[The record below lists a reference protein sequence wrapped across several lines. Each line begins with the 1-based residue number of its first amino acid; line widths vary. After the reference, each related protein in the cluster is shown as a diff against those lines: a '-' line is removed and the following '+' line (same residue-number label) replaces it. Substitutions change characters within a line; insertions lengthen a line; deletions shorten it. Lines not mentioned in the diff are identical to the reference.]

1 MFKKILSIII
11 SLAAICSFSI
21 PVFAEESTSITNETD
36 NEEII
41 ESIGLIDDVLLEC
54 SVGTKQ
60 IHIRMKTTGAY
71 AMDEIG
77 FTDIQIQRYTS
88 SGWYTEKSI
97 SSVTITNAYSYYLSD
112 YTTSVLG
119 GYSYRVVLNHYARDG
134 SLYEKVGD
142 TSNSVWI
149 S

>member
-1 MFKKILSIII
+1 MFKKILSVIIAFSCCPLFPMYASAEENESNSDVQI
-11 SLAAICSFSI
+11 DEIVESVGLIKYYSLA
-21 PVFAEESTSITNETD
+21 
-36 NEEII
+36 
-41 ESIGLIDDVLLEC
+41 C
-54 SVGTKQ
+54 SVGTKI
-60 IHIRMKTTGAY
+60 IHINMNTEGTGT
-71 AMDEIG
+71 MDEIG

-97 SSVTITNAYSYYLSD
+97 SSVTTTNASGYYLSD

-119 GYSYRVVLNHYARDG
+119 GYYYRVVLNHYARDG
-134 SLYEKVGD
+134 SLYEKEGD

>member
-1 MFKKILSIII
+1 MFKKIISVLLALSCLCI
-11 SLAAICSFSI
+11 F
-21 PVFAEESTSITNETD
+21 PVQANAEEEGID
-36 NEEII
+36 NSAVESEEII
-41 ESIGLIDDVLLEC
+41 ESLGLIFDGDVSC
-54 SVGTKQ
+54 STGTKQ
-60 IHIRMKTTGAY
+60 IHIKMRTYGAY
-71 AMDEIG
+71 TMDEIG
-77 FTDIQIQRYTS
+77 FTDIQIQRYTT

-97 SSVTITNAYSYYLSD
+97 SSVTTTNAASYALND

-134 SLYEKVGD
+134 SLYEKEGD

>member
-1 MFKKILSIII
+1 MLKKII
-11 SLAAICSFSI
+11 SCLIALTCFC
-21 PVFAEESTSITNETD
+21 VFPIQVNAEEESLDYSNVES
-36 NEEII
+36 EEII
-41 ESIGLIDDVLLEC
+41 ESTGLIEWGDVEI
-54 SVGTKQ
+54 SVGTKI
-60 IHIRMKTTGAY
+60 IHIKMRTDGAY
-71 AMDEIG
+71 TMDEIG
-77 FTDIQIQRYTS
+77 FTDIQIQRYTT

>member
-1 MFKKILSIII
+1 MLKKII
-11 SLAAICSFSI
+11 SVLLTLTCLCAF
-21 PVFAEESTSITNETD
+21 PVHANAEEEYLDYSTVES
-36 NEEII
+36 EEMIM
-41 ESIGLIDDVLLEC
+41 SLGLINSYSLSC
-54 SVGTKQ
+54 WTGTKK
-60 IHIRMKTTGAY
+60 IHIKMETYGEYT
-71 AMDEIG
+71 MDEIG
-77 FTDIQIQRYTS
+77 FTDIQIQRYTT

-97 SSVTITNAYSYYLSD
+97 SSVTTTNAASYYLSD

-134 SLYEKVGD
+134 SLYEKEGN

>member
-1 MFKKILSIII
+1 MYKKIISVLLALSC
-11 SLAAICSFSI
+11 LCVI
-21 PVFAEESTSITNETD
+21 PIQANAEEEGLDYSVVEPD
-36 NEEII
+36 EII
-41 ESIGLIDDVLLEC
+41 ESVGLINSYSLYC
-54 SVGTKQ
+54 WTGTKK
-60 IHIRMKTTGAY
+60 IHIKMETIGEY
-71 AMDEIG
+71 LMDEIG

-97 SSVTITNAYSYYLSD
+97 SSVTITNDYSCYLSD

-134 SLYEKVGD
+134 STTERAGN

-149 S
+149 A

>member
-1 MFKKILSIII
+1 MYKKIISVLLALSC
-11 SLAAICSFSI
+11 LCVI
-21 PVFAEESTSITNETD
+21 PVQVNAMDDGLDYSTVEP
-36 NEEII
+36 EEII
-41 ESIGLIDDVLLEC
+41 ESVGLINSYLLSC
-54 SVGTKQ
+54 WTGTKK
-60 IHIRMKTTGAY
+60 IHIKMETIGEYT
-71 AMDEIG
+71 MDEIG

-97 SSVTITNAYSYYLSD
+97 SSVTTTNASGYYLSD

-119 GYSYRVVLNHYARDG
+119 GYSYRVVLNHYAKDG
-134 SLYEKVGD
+134 STTERVGD

>member
-1 MFKKILSIII
+1 MLKKMISVILA
-11 SLAAICSFSI
+11 LTCLCAF
-21 PVFAEESTSITNETD
+21 PVQAKAEEEGLDYSIVEP
-36 NEEII
+36 EEII
-41 ESIGLIDDVLLEC
+41 ESLGLIYDGDVSC
-54 SVGTKQ
+54 STGTKK
-60 IHIRMKTTGAY
+60 IHIQMSTYGTY
-71 AMDEIG
+71 TMDEIG

-97 SSVTITNAYSYYLSD
+97 SSVTTTNASSYYLSD

-134 SLYEKVGD
+134 SLYEKEGN

>member
-1 MFKKILSIII
+1 MFKKLFIITTACLGCILFPMNVNAQENTNNADVPADEIVE
-11 SLAAICSFSI
+11 SL
-21 PVFAEESTSITNETD
+21 
-36 NEEII
+36 
-41 ESIGLIDDVLLEC
+41 GLIRYYSLSC
-54 SVGTKQ
+54 SVGNKI
-60 IHIRMKTTGAY
+60 IHINMKTEGTGT
-71 AMDEIG
+71 MDEIG
-77 FTDIQIQRYTS
+77 FTDIQIQRYTT

-97 SSVTITNAYSYYLSD
+97 SSVTITNASSYYLSD

-134 SLYEKVGD
+134 SLYEKEGD